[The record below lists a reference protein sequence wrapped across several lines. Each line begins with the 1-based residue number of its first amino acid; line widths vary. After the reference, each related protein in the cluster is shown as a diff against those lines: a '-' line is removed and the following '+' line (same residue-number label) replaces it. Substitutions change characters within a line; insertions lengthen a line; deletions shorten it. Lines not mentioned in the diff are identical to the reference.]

1 MKILSSLYAESKDDA
16 KQELAKDYLQ
26 KVVEQ
31 FPDDVEAWI
40 ELAQIL
46 EGFDVQVQKELLLK
60 NV

>member
-46 EGFDVQVQKELLLK
+46 EGFDVQVWKE
-60 NV
+60 